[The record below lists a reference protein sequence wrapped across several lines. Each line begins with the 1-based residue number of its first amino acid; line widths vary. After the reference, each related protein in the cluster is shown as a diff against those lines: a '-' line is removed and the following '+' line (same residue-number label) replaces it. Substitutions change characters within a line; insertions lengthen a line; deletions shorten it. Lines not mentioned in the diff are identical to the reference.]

1 MKGVN
6 PTDNYLQFLQ
16 LLMSWFS
23 FSRHPRYRPE
33 QAAVFKDKDLKNTL
47 NTTCSAP
54 SSRQKLAGEHCE
66 AFSWEEK
73 HMFPLKGGGDQKQR

>member
-1 MKGVN
+1 MKGVY

-33 QAAVFKDKDLKNTL
+33 QAAVFKDKDLKTL
-47 NTTCSAP
+47 
-54 SSRQKLAGEHCE
+54 
-66 AFSWEEK
+66 
-73 HMFPLKGGGDQKQR
+73 